1 MTPPEPLR
9 LAFIGNPTS
18 VHLQRW
24 VNFFADRGHRVWVL
38 DGFGSPPTTG
48 LHPAVELVRY
58 DAWGSVRLPGIPVL
72 HARREL
78 RRVLRA
84 LKPDVIHAH
93 SVKRYGWQAA
103 LAGFHPYVIS
113 TWGSDVL
120 LRGESWRSRFWHR
133 RALSRA
139 DLVTA
144 VSSHM
149 SDAAVA
155 AGAKP
160 DHVVEIQFGVDTR
173 RFTPADVPASTLE
186 RLGIHPAPFVLS
198 PRGMRPLYNH
208 ETITAAFAML
218 GTPHQLVMTGRNAD
232 AEYLQPL
239 LAELARQGAAE
250 RVRVIDDVSDDDM
263 LALYQAAGVVV
274 SAPISDS
281 FPITLLEAMACG
293 TPIVAGDLPPV
304 RAVLDDLVPDALVP
318 TFDAGEM
325 ATAMR
330 RALELSPD
338 ARHRLATALRERV
351 VATADYETNMLQMEE
366 LYRGLARRT

>member
-1 MTPPEPLR
+1 MPTEPLR

-24 VNFFADRGHRVWVL
+24 VNFFADHGHRVWVL
-38 DGFGSPPTTG
+38 DGFAAPPTTG
-48 LHPAVELVRY
+48 LHPLVELVRY
-58 DAWGSVRLPGIPVL
+58 DAWGRIRLPGIPVL

-78 RRVLRA
+78 RRILRE
-84 LKPDVIHAH
+84 LKPDVLHAH

-144 VSSHM
+144 VSSYM
-149 SDAAVA
+149 SDAAMA
-155 AGAKP
+155 AGARR
-160 DHVVEIQFGVDTR
+160 DRVVEIQFGVDTR

-186 RLGIHPAPFVLS
+186 RLGVHAAPFVLS

-208 ETITAAFAML
+208 ETITAAFATL

-232 AEYLQPL
+232 AEYLERL

-263 LALYQAAGVVV
+263 LVLYQSAGVVV
-274 SAPISDS
+274 SAPVSDS

-304 RAVLDDLVPDALVP
+304 RAVLEDLVPEALVP
-318 TFDAGEM
+318 TFDMAEM
-325 ATAMR
+325 AAAMR
-330 RALELSPD
+330 RALELTPD
-338 ARHRLATALRERV
+338 ARHRLAMALRERV
-351 VATADYETNMLQMEE
+351 VATADYETNMLRMEE
-366 LYRGLARRT
+366 LYRGLAART

>member
-1 MTPPEPLR
+1 LTATEPER

-38 DGFGSPPTTG
+38 DGFESPPTTG

-58 DAWGSVRLPGIPVL
+58 DAWGSIRLPGIPLL

-78 RRVLRA
+78 RRILRDM
-84 LKPDVIHAH
+84 KPDVLHAH

-144 VSSHM
+144 VSPHM
-149 SDAAVA
+149 TDAAVA
-155 AGAKP
+155 AGARS
-160 DHVVEIQFGVDTR
+160 DRVVEIQFGVDTR
-173 RFTPADVPASTLE
+173 RFAPANVPAATLE
-186 RLGIHPAPFVLS
+186 RLGVHAAPFVLS
-198 PRGMRPLYNH
+198 PRGIRPLYNH
-208 ETITAAFAML
+208 ETITAAFARL
-218 GTPHQLVMTGRNAD
+218 GGPHQLVMTARNAD
-232 AEYLQPL
+232 GTYLERL
-239 LAELARQGAAE
+239 LAELAREGAAE

-293 TPIVAGDLPPV
+293 TPIVAGDLAPV
-304 RAVLDDLVPDALVP
+304 RAVLEDLVPEALVP
-318 TFDAGEM
+318 TLDPVAM
-325 ATAMR
+325 AAAMG

-338 ARHRLATALRERV
+338 ARHRLARTLRERV
-351 VATADYETNMLQMEE
+351 LATADYETNMLRMEE
-366 LYRGLARRT
+366 LYHRLAGRP